1 MGETAVVRGAVLNC
15 ACGWKAGSGD
25 GTVWTKGQ
33 RGPEPVFHGLTIA
46 VTKRNNQQTM
56 KMILEKI
63 RYLLHRGPGTSRV
76 FWLQT
81 EFSFSTRRP
90 S

>member
-1 MGETAVVRGAVLNC
+1 MDQG
-15 ACGWKAGSGD
+15 GS
-25 GTVWTKGQ
+25 VA
-33 RGPEPVFHGLTIA
+33 RSRFFVALEPQSPTE
-46 VTKRNNQQTM
+46 KKQTM
-56 KMILEKI
+56 KLLIEKI
-63 RYLLHRGPGTSRV
+63 RSLLHRGAGTSRV